1 MTKKQTN
8 RKKYPVHN
16 NNKSKKIRGGIA
28 PAILLI
34 ENLPMI
40 ASYTSTSF
48 DTLMKW
54 LNTANTAISTYD
66 KIKHHEPILAHPIP
80 ESPTSPTSPTAPTA
94 PTSPTS
100 PTAPTAPTAP
110 TPPVT
115 KKPPVKSPTPV
126 TKKPPVNSPTPVTKK
141 PPVKSSSSTS
151 MIKKPP
157 IKTTANTI
165 PMTKKK

>member
-40 ASYTSTSF
+40 ASFTLTSF

-94 PTSPTS
+94 PT
-100 PTAPTAPTAP
+100 
-110 TPPVT
+110 PPVT
-115 KKPPVKSPTPV
+115 KKPPVK
-126 TKKPPVNSPTPVTKK
+126 SPTPVTKK

>member
-1 MTKKQTN
+1 MTKNQTN
-8 RKKYPVHN
+8 RKKYQVHN

-40 ASYTSTSF
+40 ASVTLTGF

-66 KIKHHEPILAHPIP
+66 KIKHHEPLITH
-80 ESPTSPTSPTAPTA
+80 
-94 PTSPTS
+94 
-100 PTAPTAPTAP
+100 
-110 TPPVT
+110 
-115 KKPPVKSPTPV
+115 PTPV
-126 TKKPPVNSPTPVTKK
+126 TPPAPVASPAPATPVTKK
-141 PPVKSSSSTS
+141 PPVKTS
-151 MIKKPP
+151 ATPVTKKPP
-157 IKTTANTI
+157 VKTNANTV

>member
-1 MTKKQTN
+1 MTKNQTN
-8 RKKYPVHN
+8 RKKYHVRN

-40 ASYTSTSF
+40 ASFTLTSF

-80 ESPTSPTSPTAPTA
+80 ESPTSPA
-94 PTSPTS
+94 
-100 PTAPTAPTAP
+100 AP

-115 KKPPVKSPTPV
+115 KKPPVKSPSTPLVTKKPTVKPTANIRPV
-126 TKKPPVNSPTPVTKK
+126 TKKK
-141 PPVKSSSSTS
+141 
-151 MIKKPP
+151 
-157 IKTTANTI
+157 
-165 PMTKKK
+165 